1 MKLYIKYMVSFRCKM
16 LVQEKLR
23 KLGIPYVSVELGEV
37 EVSENISTEKL
48 YQFKSALLTLGL
60 ELIEDKKAIL
70 IEKIKNVIV
79 QMVHYSD
86 EVPDTNNSD
95 FLSEKLNHNYR
106 HLAKIF
112 SEVTGD
118 TIEHYIIAQKI
129 EKIKEFLSYNELN
142 LTEISYRLNYS
153 SVAHLS
159 YQFKKFTG
167 LTPTLFKSL
176 NSNHRTALENV

>member
-1 MKLYIKYMVSFRCKM
+1 M
-16 LVQEKLR
+16 LVQEKLC
-23 KLGIPYVSVELGEV
+23 KLGIAYENVELGQV
-37 EVSENISTEKL
+37 EILENISTEKL
-48 YQFKSALLTLGL
+48 YQFKSALLLLGL

-86 EVPDTNNSD
+86 EVPDTKNSD
-95 FLSEKLNHNYR
+95 FLSEKLNQNYR

-112 SEVTGD
+112 SEVTGN

-129 EKIKEFLSYNELN
+129 EKIKEFLSYDELN

-159 YQFKKFTG
+159 YQFKKYTG
-167 LTPTLFKSL
+167 LTPSVFKSL
-176 NSNHRTALENV
+176 NCDNRVALEIV